1 MNEFIEL
8 MIEGKKT
15 LVNVSEVT
23 MFQALDNGKRVEIF
37 FNSYSR
43 RADIT
48 LTALKK
54 LLGLTK
60 KR

>member
-1 MNEFIEL
+1 MNEFIEVV
-8 MIEGKKT
+8 IEGKKT
-15 LVNVSEVT
+15 LVNVSAVT
-23 MFQALDNGKRVEIF
+23 MFQAVDNGKMVVIY

-43 RADIT
+43 TADIT